1 MDLITVGRLF
11 KQKIDTISDYIDFS
25 TGGVWIEGLW
35 SNPPKKEIKIRKKLN
50 PHQIVAI
57 ECSGWQEVFDSIL
70 VQFHSIEN
78 FKLSLWVDKKSR
90 LVSRIIYERRGVKN
104 ATSDSTPGWGYI
116 ESKRDVL
123 ENLTFEDFIN
133 KAEG

>member
-25 TGGVWIEGLW
+25 TGAIWIEGLW
-35 SNPPKKEIKIRKKLN
+35 SSPPKKEIKIRKKLN

-90 LVSRIIYERRGVKN
+90 LVSRIIYERRDVKS